1 VTSEGPDAVAQP
13 GTDYRG
19 LLLPPGSCLLHI
31 GPPKTGTTAVQG
43 AFHTRRAQTQ
53 AQGVHYAGRAR
64 HSGRAVQAVTGR
76 SGFFS
81 DGEQL
86 DVRAWRS
93 FVRDTRRPPGERVVV
108 SSEFFA
114 DAASS
119 DIPRILDDLGRE
131 RTHVVI
137 TLRPL
142 ARIMPSQWQQY
153 VQSGLKTSFPTWL
166 ERILSDD
173 PGATTPTFWQR
184 HRHDDLV
191 RRWVDAV
198 GRDAVTVVAVDDADH
213 AMIMRVFEGL
223 TGLSSGTL
231 VADREVANR
240 SLTLPEIEAVRAFN
254 RQLADE
260 GLPRSAQ
267 SRLMHFGAARYL
279 MQFEPDPSAARVVL
293 PRWAAER
300 AHELSSVMVAGVA
313 DTGVRVV
320 GDLASLTVP
329 VGDAPESIPKTVDV
343 PAKVAA
349 RMAVGIVLA
358 SGEAR
363 RSLRGQAAQP
373 AAEMPQVSRTTSL
386 ELARVIAMRGRAAS
400 VQKLKSL
407 REKTP
412 GTS

>member
-1 VTSEGPDAVAQP
+1 
-13 GTDYRG
+13 
-19 LLLPPGSCLLHI
+19 
-31 GPPKTGTTAVQG
+31 
-43 AFHTRRAQTQ
+43 
-53 AQGVHYAGRAR
+53 
-64 HSGRAVQAVTGR
+64 
-76 SGFFS
+76 
-81 DGEQL
+81 
-86 DVRAWRS
+86 
-93 FVRDTRRPPGERVVV
+93 
-108 SSEFFA
+108 
-114 DAASS
+114 
-119 DIPRILDDLGRE
+119 
-131 RTHVVI
+131 
-137 TLRPL
+137 
-142 ARIMPSQWQQY
+142 M
-153 VQSGLKTSFPTWL
+153 
-166 ERILSDD
+166 
-173 PGATTPTFWQR
+173 
-184 HRHDDLV
+184 
-191 RRWVDAV
+191 

-279 MQFEPDPSAARVVL
+279 MQFEPDPAAARVVL

-300 AHELSSVMVAGVA
+300 AHQLSEEMVAGVA

-320 GDLASLTVP
+320 GDLAALTVP

-386 ELARVIAMRGRAAS
+386 ELARVIAHARACGVGAEAQVAAREDPRQQLTAVPQPRCVLSGVVALRRAHISGRGLRDVRPPESETSAEHTSRAHAGVRVAVRQARAECRAAS
-400 VQKLKSL
+400 TADITVATACSSGTMLVSRVTSASRGL
-407 REKTP
+407 SYGEEIP
-412 GTS
+412 VNSGTSPRRALA